1 MAMSQTIE
9 PARNGG
15 LNPNISPIIAPEI
28 RALEGRVNDAS
39 QWVGP
44 LKRQMATVIV
54 GQQQLVD
61 RLILGLLTNGHILLE
76 GVPGLAK
83 TLALKTLA
91 GCLDGGRFGRIQFT
105 PDMLPSDIVGTT
117 IYRAQTGTFEAKR
130 GPIFANFVL
139 ADEINRAPAKVQSA
153 LLEAMQERQVTLGDE
168 TFFLPEPFLVL
179 ATQNPLEQEGTY
191 PLPEAQLDRFL
202 MKVRVRYPDVFEE
215 RAILDSMAVSE
226 PRTTVAPVTSIETLL
241 HARRV
246 VDQIYVDDAVRD
258 YIVRLIAATREPGR
272 YKIPIDGLLRAGA
285 SPRGTIGLTMAARA
299 TAFLQHRGYVIP
311 QDVKD
316 VAPDV
321 LRHRLALSFEAEASG
336 VDGDEIVQRLLRTV
350 VSP

>member
-1 MAMSQTIE
+1 MAMSNSIE
-9 PARNGG
+9 TQRDRGSFTG
-15 LNPNISPIIAPEI
+15 VTPIIAPEI
-28 RALEGRVNDAS
+28 RELEARVHAAS
-39 QWVGP
+39 EWLEP
-44 LKRQMATVIV
+44 LKRQMGSVIV
-54 GQQQLVD
+54 GQRLLVD
-61 RLILGLLTNGHILLE
+61 RLIVGLLTQGHLLLE

-91 GCLDGGRFGRIQFT
+91 GCLHGARFRRIQFT
-105 PDMLPSDIVGTT
+105 PDMLPSDIVGTM

-130 GPIFANFVL
+130 GPVFANLVL

-168 TFFLPEPFLVL
+168 TLRLPEPFLVL

-202 MKVRVRYPDVFEE
+202 LKVRVRYPELAEE
-215 RAILDSMAVSE
+215 RAILDAMALSE
-226 PRTTVAPVTSIETLL
+226 PSTRVEPRVELEDVAR
-241 HARRV
+241 ARRV

-258 YIVRLIAATREPGR
+258 YVVRLVAATREPGR
-272 YKIPIDGLLRAGA
+272 YRVPIEGLLRAGV
-285 SPRGTIGLTMAARA
+285 SPRGTIGLALAARA
-299 TAFLQHRGYVIP
+299 TAFLNRRGYVVP

-316 VAPDV
+316 VAHDV
-321 LRHRLALSFEAEASG
+321 LRHRLTLSFEAEASG
-336 VDGDEIVQRLLRTV
+336 IDADEIVTRVLQAV

>member
-1 MAMSQTIE
+1 MAMSQPIETQRGARAATI
-9 PARNGG
+9 N
-15 LNPNISPIIAPEI
+15 PIIAPEI
-28 RALEGRVNDAS
+28 RALEARIQEAS
-39 QWVGP
+39 QWVQP
-44 LKRQMATVIV
+44 LKHQMATVIV
-54 GQQQLVD
+54 GQRSLVD
-61 RLILGLLTNGHILLE
+61 RLILGLLTNGHLLLE

-91 GCLDGGRFGRIQFT
+91 GCIEGGRFGRVQFT

-117 IYRAQTGTFEAKR
+117 IYRAQSGTFEAKR

-168 TFFLPEPFLVL
+168 SFALPDPFLVL

-202 MKVRVRYPDVFEE
+202 LKVRVTYPDVFEE
-215 RAILDSMAVSE
+215 RAILDSMGVSA
-226 PRTTVAPVTSIETLL
+226 PDLRVTPVVSLDIVAS
-241 HARRV
+241 ARRV
-246 VDQIYVDDAVRD
+246 VDQIYVDDSVRD
-258 YIVRLIAATREPGR
+258 YVVRLIAATREPAR
-272 YKIPIDGLLRAGA
+272 YKVPVAGLLRAGA
-285 SPRGTIGLTMAARA
+285 SPRGSIGLMLAARA
-299 TAFLQHRGYVIP
+299 TAFLQRRGYVIP

-321 LRHRLALSFEAEASG
+321 LRHRLSPSFEAEAANI
-336 VDGDEIVQRLLRTV
+336 DGDEIVRRVLESV

>member
-1 MAMSQTIE
+1 MAMPETFDARRAAGSTI
-9 PARNGG
+9 A
-15 LNPNISPIIAPEI
+15 ITPIVAPEI
-28 RALEGRVNDAS
+28 HALEARVNEAS
-39 QWVGP
+39 QWVVP

-54 GQQQLVD
+54 GQQLLVE
-61 RLILGLLTNGHILLE
+61 RLMIGLLTGGHVLLE

-91 GCLDGGRFGRIQFT
+91 GCVQGGRFGRIQFT

-117 IYRAQTGTFEAKR
+117 IYRAQLGTFEAKR

-168 TFFLPEPFLVL
+168 TFALPEPFLVL

-202 MKVRVRYPDVFEE
+202 LKVRVRYPDLFEE

-226 PRTTVAPVTSIETLL
+226 PRIGVTPVVSLDTLL

-246 VDQIYVDDAVRD
+246 VDQVYVDDTVRD
-258 YIVRLIAATREPGR
+258 YIVRIVAATREPSR
-272 YKIPIDGLLRAGA
+272 YKVPIQGMLRAGA

-299 TAFLQHRGYVIP
+299 AAFLQRRGYVIP

-321 LRHRLALSFEAEASG
+321 LRHRLALSFDAEATG
-336 VDGDEIVQRLLRTV
+336 VDGDEIVERVLATV